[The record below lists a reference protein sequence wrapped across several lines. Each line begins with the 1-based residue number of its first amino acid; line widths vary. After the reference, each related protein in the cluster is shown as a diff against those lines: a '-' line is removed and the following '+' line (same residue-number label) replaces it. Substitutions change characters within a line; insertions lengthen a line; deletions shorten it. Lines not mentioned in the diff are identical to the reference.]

1 MHGNKKSYKEK
12 GTGKMQKVELKPIA
26 NAKNIIQGE
35 HYRITILTA
44 GLIRLEYDEDGCFE
58 DRATQ
63 VVWNRDFAP
72 AEFTVK
78 ETEEELKITTD
89 RVYVIYN
96 KKEFSSFGLSIQVRG
111 NISAYSSIWHYGE
124 EVDDLRGTA
133 RTLDCVDGACELE
146 HGLMSRNGFAVLDD
160 SMSLILREDG
170 WVEPRKKG
178 VKDIYFWG
186 YGHDYLECLDA
197 FYHLCGKTPMIPRY
211 ALGNWWSRYF
221 EYTEESYMA
230 LVEQFHKEQIP
241 FTVAVIDMDWH
252 LVNIDPKYG
261 SGWTGYTW
269 NKDFFPDPKRFLT
282 WLHDNGMQVT
292 LNVHPADGVRGH
304 EDAYPEMAKAMGVD
318 AEHEEPVNFDITD
331 PKFLDAYFEI
341 LHHPLEDE
349 GVDFWWLDWQQGSN
363 CKIEGLDPLWML
375 NHYHYLDSARNGK
388 RPITFSRYAGPGS
401 HRYPLGFSGDT
412 HTTWDSLDFQPY
424 FTNTASNIGYGW
436 WSHDI
441 GGHMFGYRNDEMMVR
456 WLQYGVFSPI
466 NRLHSTKDDFWK
478 KEPWEYGMEK
488 RQVMDDFL
496 RLRHKMLPYLYTMN
510 YRAYKENQPLIWP
523 MYYTHPEEEEA
534 YVRKNQYWFGDAFM
548 VAPITSPNLDPINM
562 GKVDVWLPEGT
573 YIDLFTNMIYR
584 GGRNVTMYRYMDTI
598 PVLAKAGAIV
608 PMTEEIFG
616 TEAVKN
622 PSSLVLNV
630 YAGADGSFTLYE
642 DDNVSEAYKE
652 DHCAKTTYTFNWEK
666 EKSLVIH
673 PAQGE
678 LDLIPEKRDYTVTIC
693 GCTKADVICKRNG
706 MVAEVEVSYC
716 SDAHKLVIV
725 VKEVAATDEI
735 VLEFS
740 EELALAQNDVTGRVF
755 DLMKKA
761 EVEFKTKREVYE
773 LVCRGKDAG
782 MMIAELMVMDLN
794 EDLRKA
800 VIEIITA

>member
-1 MHGNKKSYKEK
+1 
-12 GTGKMQKVELKPIA
+12 MQKVNLKPAA
-26 NAKNIIQGE
+26 NAKNIIQGDK
-35 HYRITILTA
+35 YRITVLTP
-44 GLIRLEYDEDGCFE
+44 GLIRLEYDEEGQFE

-72 AEFTVK
+72 TEFTVK

-89 RVYVIYN
+89 RVYMIYN

-111 NISAYSSIWHYGE
+111 NISAYQSIWHYGE
-124 EVDDLRGTA
+124 EVNDLGGTA
-133 RTLDCVDGACELE
+133 RTLDCVNGACELE
-146 HGLMSRNGFAVLDD
+146 HGLMSRNGFSVLDD
-160 SMSLILREDG
+160 STSLILREDG

-197 FYHLCGKTPMIPRY
+197 FYYLCGKTPMIPRY
-211 ALGNWWSRYF
+211 ALGNWWSRYY

-252 LVNIDPKYG
+252 LVDIDPKYG

-269 NKDFFPDPKRFLT
+269 NKELFPDPKRFLA

-304 EDAYPEMAKAMGVD
+304 EDAYPEMAKVMGVD

-331 PKFLDAYFEI
+331 PKFMDAYFEI
-341 LHHPLEDE
+341 LHHPLEEE

-363 CKIEGLDPLWML
+363 CKMEGLDPLWML

-388 RPITFSRYAGPGS
+388 RPMTFSRYAGPGS

-478 KEPWEYGMEK
+478 KEPWEYGLEK

-496 RLRHKMLPYLYTMN
+496 RLRHKLLPYLYTMN
-510 YRAYKENQPLIWP
+510 YRAYKDNQPLIWP

-534 YVRKNQYWFGDAFM
+534 YQRKNQYWFGSAFM

-573 YIDLFTNMIYR
+573 YIDFFTNMIYR
-584 GGRNVTMYRYMDTI
+584 GGRTLTMYRYMDSI

-616 TEAVKN
+616 TDAVKN
-622 PSSLVLNV
+622 PTSLVLNV

-652 DHCAKTTYTFNWEK
+652 NHCVKTEYTFNWEK
-666 EKSLVIH
+666 EKSFVIH

-678 LDLIPEKRDYTVTIC
+678 LDLVPEKRDYTVRIC
-693 GCTKADVICKRNG
+693 GCTKAEVSCRRNG
-706 MVAEVEVSYC
+706 MAADAEVSYC
-716 SDAHKLVIV
+716 GDTHQLVIV
-725 VKEVAATDEI
+725 LKEVAVTEEV

-740 EELALAQNDVTGRVF
+740 EELALAQNDVTERVF

-773 LVCRGKDAG
+773 LVCKGKDAG
-782 MMIAELMVMDLN
+782 MTIGQLMVMDLN

>member
-1 MHGNKKSYKEK
+1 
-12 GTGKMQKVELKPIA
+12 MQKVELKPIA
-26 NAKNIIQGE
+26 NAKNIIQRE

-72 AEFTVK
+72 AEYSVK

-133 RTLDCVDGACELE
+133 RTLDCVNGACELE

-160 SMSLILREDG
+160 STSLILREDG

-197 FYHLCGKTPMIPRY
+197 FYYLCGKTPMIPRY

-304 EDAYPEMAKAMGVD
+304 EDAYPEMAKVMGVD

-388 RPITFSRYAGPGS
+388 RPMTFSRYAGPGS

-548 VAPITSPNLDPINM
+548 VAPITSANLDPINM

-573 YIDLFTNMIYR
+573 YIDFFTNMIYR
-584 GGRNVTMYRYMDTI
+584 GGRTVTMYRYMDSI

-616 TEAVKN
+616 TDAVKN

-652 DHCAKTTYTFNWEK
+652 NHCVKTEYTFNWEK
-666 EKSLVIH
+666 EKSFVIH

-678 LDLIPEKRDYTVTIC
+678 LELIPEKRDYTVTIC

-706 MVAEVEVSYC
+706 MAADARVSYC

>member
-1 MHGNKKSYKEK
+1 
-12 GTGKMQKVELKPIA
+12 MQKVNLNPAA
-26 NAKNIIQGE
+26 NAENIIQGE
-35 HYRITILTA
+35 KYRITVLTA
-44 GLIRLEYDEDGCFE
+44 GLIRLEYDEEGEFE

-89 RVYVIYN
+89 RVYLIYN

-160 SMSLILREDG
+160 STSLILREDG
-170 WVEPRKKG
+170 WVEPGKKG
-178 VKDIYFWG
+178 IKDIYFWG

-197 FYHLCGKTPMIPRY
+197 FYYLCGKTPMIPRY

-269 NKDFFPDPKRFLT
+269 NKDFFPDPKRFLA
-282 WLHDNGMQVT
+282 WLHENGMQVT

-318 AEHEEPVNFDITD
+318 VEHEEPVNFDITD
-331 PKFLDAYFEI
+331 PKFMDAYFDI

-388 RPITFSRYAGPGS
+388 RPMTFSRYAGPGS

-478 KEPWEYGMEK
+478 KEPWEYGLEK

-496 RLRHKMLPYLYTMN
+496 RLRHKLLPYLYTMN
-510 YRAYKENQPLIWP
+510 YRAYKDNQPLIWP

-548 VAPITSPNLDPINM
+548 VAPITSENLDPINM

-573 YIDLFTNMIYR
+573 YIDFFTNMIYR
-584 GGRNVTMYRYMDTI
+584 GGRTLTMYRYMDSI

-616 TEAVKN
+616 TDAVKN
-622 PSSLVLNV
+622 PASLVLNV
-630 YAGADGSFTLYE
+630 YAGADGGFTLYE

-652 DHCAKTTYTFNWEK
+652 NHCVKTEYTFNWKK
-666 EKSLVIH
+666 EKAFVIH

-678 LDLIPEKRDYTVTIC
+678 LELIPEKRDYTITIC

-706 MVAEVEVSYC
+706 MAADARVSYC
-716 SDAHKLVIV
+716 SDAHKLVII

-740 EELALAQNDVTGRVF
+740 EELSLAQNDVTGRVF

-761 EVEFKTKREVYE
+761 EVEFKTKRAVYE

-782 MMIAELMVMDLN
+782 MTIGELMVMDLN

>member
-160 SMSLILREDG
+160 STSLILREDG

-197 FYHLCGKTPMIPRY
+197 FYYLCGKTPMIPRY

-363 CKIEGLDPLWML
+363 CKMEGLDPLWML

-478 KEPWEYGMEK
+478 KEPWEYGLEK

-496 RLRHKMLPYLYTMN
+496 RLRHKLLPYLYTMN

-573 YIDLFTNMIYR
+573 YIDFFTNMIYR
-584 GGRNVTMYRYMDTI
+584 GGRTVTMYRYMDTI

-616 TEAVKN
+616 TDAVKN

-666 EKSLVIH
+666 EKSFVIH

-716 SDAHKLVIV
+716 SDAHKIVIV

-800 VIEIITA
+800 VIGIITA

>member
-1 MHGNKKSYKEK
+1 
-12 GTGKMQKVELKPIA
+12 MQKVELKPIA

-35 HYRITILTA
+35 RYRITILTA

-133 RTLDCVDGACELE
+133 RTLDCVNGACELE

-160 SMSLILREDG
+160 STSLILREDG

-197 FYHLCGKTPMIPRY
+197 FYYLCGKTPMIPRY

-304 EDAYPEMAKAMGVD
+304 EDAYPEMAKVMGVD

-548 VAPITSPNLDPINM
+548 VAPITSPNLEPINM

-573 YIDLFTNMIYR
+573 YIDFFTNMIYR
-584 GGRNVTMYRYMDTI
+584 GGRTVTMYRYMDTI

-616 TEAVKN
+616 TDAVKN

-666 EKSLVIH
+666 EKSFVIH

-706 MVAEVEVSYC
+706 MVQEAEVSYC

>member
-1 MHGNKKSYKEK
+1 
-12 GTGKMQKVELKPIA
+12 MQKVELKPIA

-72 AEFTVK
+72 AEYSVK

-133 RTLDCVDGACELE
+133 RTLDCVNGACELE

-160 SMSLILREDG
+160 STSLILREDG

-197 FYHLCGKTPMIPRY
+197 FYYLCGKTPMIPRY

-221 EYTEESYMA
+221 EYTEERYMA

-304 EDAYPEMAKAMGVD
+304 EDAYPEMAKVMGVD
-318 AEHEEPVNFDITD
+318 TEHEEPVNFDITD

-388 RPITFSRYAGPGS
+388 RPMTFSRYAGPGS

-478 KEPWEYGMEK
+478 KEPWEYGLEK

-573 YIDLFTNMIYR
+573 YIDFFTNMIYR
-584 GGRNVTMYRYMDTI
+584 GGRTVTMYRYMDTI

-616 TEAVKN
+616 TDAVKN